1 MEKLHTFLF
10 TSKGKILENA
20 KSLGM
25 LLSKRWTICMPA
37 EHEMDCQ
44 CIFILNPLLNLKNK
58 SIYFI
63 LIHLY
68 SLFSFPS
75 LFPSCP
81 PFSSTLFI
89 LPTVCTRDS
98 IVRIQHIFTMSI
110 AVSPVASEAVSPM
123 ITSVTPTLESSS
135 KQGPCGPNESGVLQ
149 SPEHRLR
156 NQKPPPLHTGADWK
170 VVLHLPEIETWL
182 RATAE
187 RVRDLTQ
194 SVQQD
199 SLNRHV
205 DVHLVQLKVRDTV
218 ARCNLHADVHEVC

>member
-1 MEKLHTFLF
+1 MQLIYSWMQISAGELKRDVSVSPVLMERANMNVCGILFMAFNWYNNPITLLCDLCVGWYWERISVMEKLHTFLF

-98 IVRIQHIFTMSI
+98 IVRI
-110 AVSPVASEAVSPM
+110 
-123 ITSVTPTLESSS
+123 
-135 KQGPCGPNESGVLQ
+135 
-149 SPEHRLR
+149 
-156 NQKPPPLHTGADWK
+156 
-170 VVLHLPEIETWL
+170 
-182 RATAE
+182 
-187 RVRDLTQ
+187 
-194 SVQQD
+194 
-199 SLNRHV
+199 
-205 DVHLVQLKVRDTV
+205 
-218 ARCNLHADVHEVC
+218 

>member
-1 MEKLHTFLF
+1 M
-10 TSKGKILENA
+10 
-20 KSLGM
+20 
-25 LLSKRWTICMPA
+25 
-37 EHEMDCQ
+37 
-44 CIFILNPLLNLKNK
+44 
-58 SIYFI
+58 
-63 LIHLY
+63 
-68 SLFSFPS
+68 
-75 LFPSCP
+75 
-81 PFSSTLFI
+81 
-89 LPTVCTRDS
+89 
-98 IVRIQHIFTMSI
+98 
-110 AVSPVASEAVSPM
+110 SPVASEAVSPM